1 MDNADSTKVVR
12 RFNQIMRDYREKK
25 TYFVDTLVQLEGLA
39 NDVDNLFHEEEL
51 QYDEKRT
58 IRNGRT

>member
-1 MDNADSTKVVR
+1 MDNADSTQVVR

-58 IRNGRT
+58 IRNGRA